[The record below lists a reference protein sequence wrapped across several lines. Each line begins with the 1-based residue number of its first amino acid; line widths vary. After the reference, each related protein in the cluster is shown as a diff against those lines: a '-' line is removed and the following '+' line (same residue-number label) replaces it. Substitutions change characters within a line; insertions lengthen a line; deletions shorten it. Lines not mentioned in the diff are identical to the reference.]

1 MSLEWACLPVLCF
14 LRTSVFFLRS
24 EWNLITKINSDN
36 EKTAY
41 LKRDAVIII

>member
-1 MSLEWACLPVLCF
+1 MSLESICLPVLCF
-14 LRTSVFFLRS
+14 LRTSMFFLRS
-24 EWNLITKINSDN
+24 EWNLTTKINSDN